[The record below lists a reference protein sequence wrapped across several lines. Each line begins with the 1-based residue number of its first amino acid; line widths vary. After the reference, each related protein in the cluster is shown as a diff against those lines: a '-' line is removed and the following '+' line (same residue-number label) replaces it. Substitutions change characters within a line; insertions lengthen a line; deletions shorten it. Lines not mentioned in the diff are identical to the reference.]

1 MTPVYSAI
9 GACRTALCADNEHHM
24 HEQPC
29 CAAMASGDCAC
40 EPIRECCSCHGG
52 DPCPE
57 AWAAAMEYL
66 AFGGITHDLEDLL
79 TPEHVDCYG
88 CDATPL
94 ASAAFMARLYADGG
108 PIGSNPLVPFCTES
122 CYENALERGG
132 MAQAAL

>member
-1 MTPVYSAI
+1 VSGYSAL
-9 GACRTALCADNEHHM
+9 AECRTSLCTSNEHHQ
-24 HEQPC
+24 HERPC

-40 EPIRECCSCHGG
+40 DPVRYCCSCDDGS
-52 DPCPE
+52 PCPE
-57 AWAAAMEYL
+57 AWREAMEYL

-94 ASAAFMARLYADGG
+94 ASAAVMRRLYADGG
-108 PIGSNPLVPFCTES
+108 PKHLNVLVPFCTEG